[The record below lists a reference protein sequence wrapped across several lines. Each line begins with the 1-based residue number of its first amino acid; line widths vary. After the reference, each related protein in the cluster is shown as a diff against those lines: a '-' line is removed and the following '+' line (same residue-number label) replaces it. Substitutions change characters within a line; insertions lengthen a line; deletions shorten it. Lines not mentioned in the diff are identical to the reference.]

1 MQTHRVVDLDGLAG
15 IEDVDVVGSGGPLAD
30 RVFSQAE
37 HGVQVLG
44 ESVADSG
51 IEGTKNAKKAH
62 KKKIHEV
69 Y

>member
-1 MQTHRVVDLDGLAG
+1 M
-15 IEDVDVVGSGGPLAD
+15 DVVGSGGPLAD

-51 IEGTKNAKKAH
+51 IESAKNAKKAQ
-62 KKKIHEV
+62 KKKYLKYTEEILPG